1 MHNIQLTLTKQT
13 YKLDDG
19 NLCTGVQVIICP
31 MVYKFISLS
40 KQKLDLLQELR
51 PDFYQWF
58 VNAADGQSLTIG
70 EGLASLPNSIP
81 HTDPTPDN
89 FLA

>member
-1 MHNIQLTLTKQT
+1 MHNIQLNLVKQT

-40 KQKLDLLQELR
+40 KQKLDLLSELR

-58 VNAADGQSLTIG
+58 INASDGQSLTIS
-70 EGLASLPNSIP
+70 EGLPASSSSIP
-81 HTDPTPDN
+81 HSDPTPDN